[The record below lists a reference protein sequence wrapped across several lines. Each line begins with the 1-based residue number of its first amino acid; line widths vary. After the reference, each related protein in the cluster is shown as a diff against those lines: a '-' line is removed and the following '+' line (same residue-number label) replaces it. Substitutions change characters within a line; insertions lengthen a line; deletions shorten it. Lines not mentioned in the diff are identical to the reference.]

1 MKIKQKHICKRYGL
15 SPTVVSLTLAGKRA
29 VSWPWA
35 MKLAEDFPGRSVVQ
49 WKEARPDDLLKAF
62 RSLETE

>member
-15 SPTVVSLTLAGKRA
+15 SPAIVSLTLSGKRA

-35 MKLAEDFPGRSVVQ
+35 IKLAEDFPGKTVVQ
-49 WKEARPDDLLKAF
+49 WKEATPEDLKRAF
-62 RSLETE
+62 AQHEEA